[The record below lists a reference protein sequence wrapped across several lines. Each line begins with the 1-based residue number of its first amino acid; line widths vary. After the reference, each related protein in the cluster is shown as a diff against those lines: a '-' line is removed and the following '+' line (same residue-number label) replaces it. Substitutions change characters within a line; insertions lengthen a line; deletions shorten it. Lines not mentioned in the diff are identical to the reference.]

1 VSSTLDVSSRKNLF
15 QISKVLTQI
24 TTGALFAE
32 DAPCYIPIN
41 DYVGKAIVQLGAWLI
56 EGREKHSHGNATADP
71 SGS

>member
-56 EGREKHSHGNATADP
+56 EGRDKYSPSNPSADP